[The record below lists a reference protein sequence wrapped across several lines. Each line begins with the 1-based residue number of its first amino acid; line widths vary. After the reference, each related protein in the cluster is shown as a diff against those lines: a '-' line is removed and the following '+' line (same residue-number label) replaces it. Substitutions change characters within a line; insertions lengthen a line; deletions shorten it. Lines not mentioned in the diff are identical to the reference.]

1 MNEMDVF
8 RIEDNRT
15 SPPTVKEYEVV
26 DSAAREDISEI
37 KADLDKLDSDVDI
50 LREMATGNLSWA
62 QIQRIVQAGNAEKWF
77 SIGDQLEVEWTDT
90 NGMRHTLPFD
100 VVSFAPV
107 VKEGENTESPGMWI
121 ESHYAMEPIQFDQN
135 EAFYVLPD
143 ALPAGTYHFTFGTTW
158 GSKDV
163 VSGDSYSFTTTRAY
177 SAGAQFVIGSETS
190 DASSLP
196 DTLSST
202 WRIRTYE
209 NPSDTAPVEVL
220 PLTAGASGVSLGTIT
235 SSIKYADSGL
245 NNLQRAGYGYNRWAM
260 SAMRQWLNNSSDVG
274 AWWTPS
280 NPFDRAPA
288 QLGTY
293 KGFMSG
299 FDADF
304 LAAVAP
310 IKVTTALN
318 TVSDSAIGATEDTYD
333 TFFLASLEQEYIV
346 PQLAGV
352 EGAYWPYWKDRLGL
366 DSPQAWY
373 TAGTNEN
380 HIRYAYNARTSAQ
393 YCRLRSAY
401 RGYASY
407 TWFVH
412 TAGAASYGHGATAA
426 FRGCPACVIA

>member
-1 MNEMDVF
+1 MALTVTPTDEMKTLKVGEKIYEIVDDEARTDLNEV
-8 RIEDNRT
+8 
-15 SPPTVKEYEVV
+15 
-26 DSAAREDISEI
+26 
-37 KADLDKLDSDVDI
+37 KADFSQLDSDVDI
-50 LREMATGNLSWA
+50 LREMATGDLTWA

-90 NGMRHTLPFD
+90 NGTTHTLPFD

-107 VKEGENTESPGMWI
+107 VKEGENTESPGMWL
-121 ESHYAMEPIQFDQN
+121 ESHYAMEPVQFDQN
-135 EAFYVLPD
+135 EAFYVLSD

-177 SAGAQFVIGSETS
+177 PAGAQFVIGSATS

-209 NPSDTAPVEVL
+209 NPSDTVPAEIL
-220 PLTAGASGVSLGTIT
+220 PLTAGASGVSLGIIT
-235 SSIKYADSGL
+235 SDIKYADSGL

-260 SAMRQWLNNSSDVG
+260 SAMRQWLNSGADVG

-293 KGFMSG
+293 KGFMTG

-304 LAAVAP
+304 LAAISPV
-310 IKVTTALN
+310 KVTTALN
-318 TVSDSAIGATEDTYD
+318 TVSDSTIGTTEDTYD

-346 PQLAGV
+346 PQLAGA
-352 EGAYWPYWKDRLGL
+352 EGAYWPYWKERLGL
-366 DSPQAWY
+366 DSPQVTG
-373 TAGTNEN
+373 TAGTNAA
-380 HIRYAYNARTSAQ
+380 HIRYVYNARTSAQ
-393 YCRLRSAY
+393 FCRLRSAI
-401 RGYASY
+401 RGTATYPWHVTTTGSADGNNAAYAY
-407 TWFVH
+407 
-412 TAGAASYGHGATAA
+412 
-426 FRGCPACVIA
+426 RGCPACVIA

>member
-1 MNEMDVF
+1 MALSVTPTDEMK
-8 RIEDNRT
+8 T
-15 SPPTVKEYEVV
+15 LTVGEKIYEIV
-26 DSAAREDISEI
+26 DDQAREDVSEV
-37 KADLDKLDSDVDI
+37 KADLSHLESDVDI
-50 LREMATGNLSWA
+50 IRAIESGNLTWPL
-62 QIQRIVQAGNAEKWF
+62 IQRIVRAGNAEKWF
-77 SIGDQLEVEWTDT
+77 KIGDQFDIEWTDT
-90 NGMRHTLPFD
+90 SGATHTLPFD

-107 VKEGENTESPGMWI
+107 VKEGEDTESPGMWL
-121 ESHYAMEPIQFDQN
+121 ESHYAMEPVQFDQN

-177 SAGAQFVIGSETS
+177 PAGAQFVIGSATS

-209 NPSDTAPVEVL
+209 NPSDTAPAEIL
-220 PLTAGASGVSLGTIT
+220 SLTAGASGVSLGTIT

-260 SAMRQWLNNSSDVG
+260 SAMRQWLNSDADVG

-280 NPFDRAPA
+280 NPFDRAPT

-299 FDADF
+299 FDVDF
-304 LAAVAP
+304 LAAIAP

-346 PQLAGV
+346 PQLAGA
-352 EGAYWPYWKDRLGL
+352 EGAYWPYWKERLGL

-373 TAGTNEN
+373 AAGSNEN
-380 HIRYAYNARTSAQ
+380 HIRYAYNATTSAQ
-393 YCRLRSAY
+393 HCRLRSAY
-401 RGYASY
+401 RGNAYYA
-407 TWFVH
+407 WFVSTTGNANYH
-412 TAGAASYGHGATAA
+412 YATYAH
-426 FRGCPACVIA
+426 RGCPACVIA